1 MGRPPKPWQRKQTV
15 AWYCTLNS
23 KRVFLGHDKKSA
35 DKKFHELMVK
45 PADVA
50 GQRMTLYRLS
60 QLYLDW
66 VEANRAPGT
75 YDLNK
80 HHLKSFIGHVGK
92 SLKAAELRGYHVTN
106 WYEQLTVVPTKKEIE
121 RAQSEGRKV
130 KPRRVSTTTQSD
142 AAGAVKRM
150 LNWAVG
156 RGLIELNPIA
166 GLKRPKRKRRDVCYN
181 ETEWQTIL
189 KHATG
194 SFVPFLEFLSLT
206 GCRPQEVRIL
216 EGRHV
221 QGDQAIFKIEN
232 SKGQFERRVIFLPRE
247 AKKLVDRLAGEFPD
261 GPLFRNSKEQP
272 WTKNAIVC
280 RMRRL
285 KEKVAGE
292 LGYELRTIAYG
303 ARHSYATRALENGI
317 DSIEVAELMGHRD
330 RTMVARTYSH
340 LLKNPKRLLKRAEQA
355 IRRSNGNS

>member
-1 MGRPPKPWQRKQTV
+1 MGRPPKPWQRKQTG
-15 AWYCTLNS
+15 AWYCTLKG

-50 GQRMTLYRLS
+50 GQRMTLYKLS

-106 WYEQLTVVPTKKEIE
+106 WYEQLTVAPTKKEIE
-121 RAQSEGRKV
+121 QAKSEGRTA
-130 KPRRVSTTTQSD
+130 KPRRISTTTQSD

-150 LNWAVG
+150 LNWAVE
-156 RGLIELNPIA
+156 RGLIELNPVA
-166 GLKRPKRKRRDVCYN
+166 GLRRPKRKRRDVCYN
-181 ETEWQTIL
+181 EVEWQTIL
-189 KHATG
+189 KYATG
-194 SFVPFLEFLSLT
+194 SFLDFLEFLSLA
-206 GCRPQEVRIL
+206 GCRPQEARML

-221 QGDQAIFKIEN
+221 QGDQAVFEIED

-247 AKKLVDRLAGEFPD
+247 AKELLSRLAIEFPE
-261 GPLFRNSKEQP
+261 GPLFRNSQNKP

-285 KEKVAGE
+285 RTKVAKE
-292 LGYELRTIAYG
+292 LGYEVRTIAYG

-340 LLKNPKRLLKRAEQA
+340 LLKNPERLLKRAEQA
-355 IRRSNGNS
+355 IRRTSDG